1 MLNRICLLLSAVLLV
16 WFVSGCSESIT
27 ETKLQSQQIDWLDLI
42 PEEEQ
47 LALSQQIQTLQAM
60 PLHNEEAPGLDQQY
74 GLGEVNYATSLA
86 GENIRLAGFMVPLE
100 GENGMVTEFILVPFF
115 GACIHVPPPPANQ
128 MIVVRYETGIPASY
142 FFDSI
147 VIEGAL
153 EMTEFESNGIGI
165 GYQMTATYVGPN
177 V

>member
-1 MLNRICLLLSAVLLV
+1 M
-16 WFVSGCSESIT
+16 
-27 ETKLQSQQIDWLDLI
+27 
-42 PEEEQ
+42 
-47 LALSQQIQTLQAM
+47 
-60 PLHNEEAPGLDQQY
+60 
-74 GLGEVNYATSLA
+74 A